1 MILEPFMK
9 RKIFD
14 ITIVPIAISYDRP
27 VEESLFA
34 YELLGVPKPKEST
47 AGMFKAFDVMSENHG
62 RMYVN
67 FGANMSVYD
76 FYDSKRGIYCSP
88 NKPNDSTLTKDR
100 LELINQLA
108 YDIVDKQQQ
117 SIVITTFNL
126 IAVYFNYRSMVNLA
140 LDREQLKYGKYLRN
154 STLPKWIKL
163 SSNQALTKF
172 SLRY

>member
-27 VEESLFA
+27 VEEGLFA

-47 AGMFKAFDVMSENHG
+47 ARMFKAFDVMSENHG

-76 FYDSKRGIYCSP
+76 FYDSKRAIYCSP
-88 NKPNDSTLTKDR
+88 NKPNDNTLTKDR

-108 YDIVDKQQQ
+108 YDIVEKQQQ
-117 SIVITTFNL
+117 TMVITTFNL
-126 IAVYFNYRSMVNLA
+126 IAIYFNYRSMMNLT
-140 LDREQLKYGKYLRN
+140 LNRDQLNYGKYL
-154 STLPKWIKL
+154 KKIY
-163 SSNQALTKF
+163 F
-172 SLRY
+172 Y

>member
-47 AGMFKAFDVMSENHG
+47 AKMFKAFDVMSENHG

-76 FYDSKRGIYCSP
+76 FYDSKRAIYCSP
-88 NKPNDSTLTKDR
+88 NKPNDSALTKDR

-117 SIVITTFNL
+117 TIVITTFNL
-126 IAVYFNYRSMVNLA
+126 IAIYFNYRSMVNLT
-140 LDREQLKYGKYLRN
+140 LNRDQLKYGKYLRN
-154 STLPKWIKL
+154 LLFPKCQKLTPHQTLNIFA
-163 SSNQALTKF
+163 S
-172 SLRY
+172 RY